1 MVYVQNDIAM
11 SIDNDDDQ
19 PRPIQADVSIFR
31 ANSLPIGCQTNNT
44 RATFPFKRDIVRQSQ
59 KKSNLIGSP
68 KSDKGCNNA
77 PNFQP
82 GPQMKRRCASDVN
95 VTNNE
100 PPNWLIFGSTEMDT
114 LFPIQTNPVDNG
126 IDWWLKELRVLAL
139 QSSEVH
145 ISDNEVE
152 VVENIVLNDEV
163 DDTTQQQEEASV
175 HDTTEEITSIT
186 IVTDNEGFPLQKLEA
201 DVHSPSN
208 PNDLHLQQYSPQEM
222 RILQEKMKDLRVE
235 IEHSEE
241 IDPDLKKV
249 FQEVEGAIQGSQQQE
264 IADDT
269 LRRTTVGIT
278 GGTLTVV
285 GVALIPF
292 PIIPGSLVAYGGL
305 LILASEFDS
314 AKKALNI
321 VKDPIDRW
329 LSIDD
334 DEEEIINPDIS
345 KANSAFWEEMI
356 SHNTEDTSS
365 KRIDI
370 DDAFSIMMG
379 NDDIDVKN
387 SDKSSSP
394 DAIRK
399 GKQFLRKV
407 LLLDADTDEGTD
419 GDTTDDSKSQ
429 RNTSSSTS
437 SSRNVVG
444 CNMLS
449 FDFGEELN
457 DNGLLS
463 IPVDANEK
471 KGNDINFQ
479 FQRFASEGSITLNTI
494 NNEGEDT
501 MNIQFSRQSTSE
513 LQGGNDCLW
522 VRFGGCNS
530 FNQ

>member
-1 MVYVQNDIAM
+1 M
-11 SIDNDDDQ
+11 
-19 PRPIQADVSIFR
+19 
-31 ANSLPIGCQTNNT
+31 
-44 RATFPFKRDIVRQSQ
+44 
-59 KKSNLIGSP
+59 
-68 KSDKGCNNA
+68 
-77 PNFQP
+77 
-82 GPQMKRRCASDVN
+82 
-95 VTNNE
+95 
-100 PPNWLIFGSTEMDT
+100 
-114 LFPIQTNPVDNG
+114 
-126 IDWWLKELRVLAL
+126 
-139 QSSEVH
+139 
-145 ISDNEVE
+145 
-152 VVENIVLNDEV
+152 
-163 DDTTQQQEEASV
+163 
-175 HDTTEEITSIT
+175 
-186 IVTDNEGFPLQKLEA
+186 
-201 DVHSPSN
+201 
-208 PNDLHLQQYSPQEM
+208 
-222 RILQEKMKDLRVE
+222 
-235 IEHSEE
+235 
-241 IDPDLKKV
+241 
-249 FQEVEGAIQGSQQQE
+249 
-264 IADDT
+264 
-269 LRRTTVGIT
+269 
-278 GGTLTVV
+278 
-285 GVALIPF
+285 IPF

-379 NDDIDVKN
+379 KRSKNYDIDGKN

-407 LLLDADTDEGTD
+407 LLLDADTDEGTESD
-419 GDTTDDSKSQ
+419 KTDDCKSQ
-429 RNTSSSTS
+429 RNTSSTS

-513 LQGGNDCLW
+513 LLQGNDCLW
-522 VRFGGCNS
+522 VRFGCNS

>member
-1 MVYVQNDIAM
+1 
-11 SIDNDDDQ
+11 
-19 PRPIQADVSIFR
+19 
-31 ANSLPIGCQTNNT
+31 
-44 RATFPFKRDIVRQSQ
+44 
-59 KKSNLIGSP
+59 
-68 KSDKGCNNA
+68 
-77 PNFQP
+77 
-82 GPQMKRRCASDVN
+82 
-95 VTNNE
+95 
-100 PPNWLIFGSTEMDT
+100 
-114 LFPIQTNPVDNG
+114 
-126 IDWWLKELRVLAL
+126 
-139 QSSEVH
+139 
-145 ISDNEVE
+145 
-152 VVENIVLNDEV
+152 
-163 DDTTQQQEEASV
+163 
-175 HDTTEEITSIT
+175 
-186 IVTDNEGFPLQKLEA
+186 
-201 DVHSPSN
+201 
-208 PNDLHLQQYSPQEM
+208 M
-222 RILQEKMKDLRVE
+222 RIL
-235 IEHSEE
+235 
-241 IDPDLKKV
+241 
-249 FQEVEGAIQGSQQQE
+249 
-264 IADDT
+264 
-269 LRRTTVGIT
+269 

-365 KRIDI
+365 KRRIDI

-379 NDDIDVKN
+379 KKRSKNDDIDVKN

-419 GDTTDDSKSQ
+419 SDTTDDNKSQ

-437 SSRNVVG
+437 SSRNVGG
-444 CNMLS
+444 CNILS

-457 DNGLLS
+457 NNGMLS
-463 IPVDANEK
+463 IPVDTNEK

-494 NNEGEDT
+494 NNEGDDT
-501 MNIQFSRQSTSE
+501 INIQFSRQSTSE
-513 LQGGNDCLW
+513 LQGNDCLW
-522 VRFGGCNS
+522 VRFGCNS